1 MNALKALDFSD
12 SAVESIW
19 KLVAVILHLGNLEF
33 YADDKDHASISQLH
47 QQLFEYIVDSNTL

>member
-33 YADDKDHASISQLH
+33 YADDKDHVSISQSP
-47 QQLFEYIVDSNTL
+47 IIWI